1 MSEQAIWKAS
11 SFAKINLGLHVLRR
25 LENGYHEIETG
36 FVFIEWADEIIMKES
51 AQTQISFGDSV
62 LSNDADT
69 LVHKAIRVLKHAG
82 YQIPELE
89 ISIEKKIP
97 IGAGLGGGSSN
108 AALTLRMI
116 NKLAQ
121 LGISDEELM
130 KLGANL
136 GADVPIFI
144 KGEPCF
150 ATGIGT
156 KLQEVAIQPD
166 AWIVTVFPNEHSSTK
181 EAYEHCEPIEDRDY
195 HLLAELKAGEIEEW
209 RYFLE
214 NDLEKTVIPY
224 HPIIGDFKDQM
235 YDFGANYAA
244 MSGSGS
250 SVFGLFDQDFVAL
263 SAFDAFISLGY
274 PASLTRP
281 GFKPDRGIY
290 RID

>member
-1 MSEQAIWKAS
+1 MSDQAIWKAS
-11 SFAKINLGLHVLRR
+11 SYAKINLGLHVLRR
-25 LENGYHEIETG
+25 LQNGYHEIETG
-36 FVFIEWADEIIMKES
+36 FVFIEWADEIIMKEAS
-51 AQTQISFGDSV
+51 RTQISFGDSV
-62 LSNDADT
+62 LSSEDNT
-69 LVHKAIRVLKHAG
+69 LVHKAIDVLKRAG
-82 YQIPELE
+82 YAIPELD
-89 ISIEKKIP
+89 ITIEKKIP

-130 KLGANL
+130 KLGATL

-156 KLQEVAIQPD
+156 DLQEAAIQPD

-181 EAYEHCEPIEDRDY
+181 EAYEHCEPNDERDY
-195 HLLAELKAGEIEEW
+195 HLLAELKGGELEEW

-235 YDFGANYAA
+235 YDFGASYAA